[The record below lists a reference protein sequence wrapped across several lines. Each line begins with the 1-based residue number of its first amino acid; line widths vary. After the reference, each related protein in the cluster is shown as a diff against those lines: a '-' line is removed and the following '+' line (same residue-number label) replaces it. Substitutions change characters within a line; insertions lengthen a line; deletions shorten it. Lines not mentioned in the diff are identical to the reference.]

1 MAYVSI
7 LTDEILAELK
17 LKEVTSGANVSL
29 LIPYD
34 EGVYYGSEVFDAVRV
49 VSPIQLYLDLKG
61 YRGRGEEAA
70 EALLER
76 VILPLW

>member
-1 MAYVSI
+1 MAYVSGV
-7 LTDEILAELK
+7 TEEIERDLK
-17 LKEVTSGANVSL
+17 LKRVTTGANVSL
-29 LIPYD
+29 MIPYD
-34 EGVYYGSEVFDAVRV
+34 EGVYYRSKVFDGVRV

-76 VILPLW
+76 VILPSW